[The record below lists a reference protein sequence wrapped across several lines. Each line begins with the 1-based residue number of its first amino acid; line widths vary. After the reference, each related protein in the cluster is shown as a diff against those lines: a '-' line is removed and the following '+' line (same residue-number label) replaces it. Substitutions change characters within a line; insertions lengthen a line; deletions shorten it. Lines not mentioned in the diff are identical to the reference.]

1 MKKILVSIIIIALVG
16 AAIGSGVHAYFSDT
30 ETATGNTF
38 TAGTLNLQVGST
50 DPCTQK
56 ITISN
61 IKPTDTGNAASWL
74 TTNIGTIDGTLDV
87 SLSAITNNE
96 NGVNDVEIAAGES
109 PSNTVG
115 ELGQLLKVA
124 LWMDTNKD
132 GTWSSGDYYLSSG
145 GTKVSWTSG
154 TTLPSAAYDFLNNY
168 ANKAWTNVQTVTST
182 ADAGNFRVEYNFPNN
197 SGGIPGTLADNRAQ
211 SDSCVFNITFVLNQQ

>member
-1 MKKILVSIIIIALVG
+1 MKKILVSIIIIAVMC

-38 TAGTLNLQVGST
+38 TAGTLNLQVGSA
-50 DPCTQK
+50 DPCTEH
-56 ITISN
+56 ISLSGM
-61 IKPTDTGNAASWL
+61 KPNTSGNAASWL
-74 TTNIGTIDGTLDV
+74 TTNIGTIDGTLDIT
-87 SLSAITNNE
+87 LSTITNNE

-115 ELGQLLKVA
+115 ELGQLLKIA
-124 LWMDTNKD
+124 FWMDTNKD
-132 GTWSSGDYYLSSG
+132 GTWSSGDYYLSSA
-145 GTKVSWTSG
+145 GTKVSWSSG
-154 TTLPSAAYDFLNNY
+154 STLPSAAYDFLNNY
-168 ANKAWTNVQTVTST
+168 ASKAWANVQTVTST

-197 SGGIPGTLADNRAQ
+197 SGGIPGNLADNRAQ